1 MCSSKNILLWY
12 AFGIQN
18 LKLFKT
24 VVTISNFP
32 NESWIF
38 ATQHISQKFKGLKVN
53 FIDAAVNAMVRM
65 LKMVKRINGDQ
76 KNQKKVRTL

>member
-32 NESWIF
+32 NESWAF
-38 ATQHISQKFKGLKVN
+38 ATQHIFQKFKGLKVN